1 MAIAAVP
8 KYLGQDFRDA
18 APGHTFYLYFPI
30 WEPDARKP
38 WSIDTSAKTK
48 AARQAG
54 KLSDD
59 DRRRMHALAERQAA
73 LAQSLLGQSRRGLW
87 QLPARSTA
95 PFATGL
101 GMEHP
106 LENGFAF
113 LSPYGLPYL
122 PGSGIKGVVRQAA
135 RELAEGEF
143 GEPNA
148 GGWSKPTID
157 ALFGKPADNGEDTRR
172 GALAF
177 WDAYPVLADKQ
188 TLQVEIMTPH
198 QTHYY
203 IGGQSPHD
211 SGSPNPI
218 PFLAIPPGTRFCFY
232 VECNRPLLER
242 LDASL
247 AAAERW
253 QALLDAAF
261 RHAFDWLGFGAKT
274 AVGYGAM
281 AVDETVR
288 AKAEQEAA
296 EKRQAAARK
305 AELEGI
311 TDLCLRRIEELLDQ
325 RDDRNQP
332 DYVFL
337 IQQLEAGAFEGE
349 DKRRAAEDIRA
360 RMEKQGK
367 WNPDGKGSKT
377 AQKKA
382 HKHTLT
388 VLGYLGE

>member
-1 MAIAAVP
+1 MAVAAVP
-8 KYLGQDFRDA
+8 AYLGQDFSDA
-18 APGHTFYLYFPI
+18 APGHKFYLYFRV
-30 WEPDARKP
+30 WDRATWSVPD
-38 WSIDTSAKTK
+38 SAEAD

-54 KLSDD
+54 TLSDD

-73 LAQSLLGQSRRGLW
+73 LAQSLLDQPRRGLW

-135 RELAEGEF
+135 RELTEGEF

-148 GGWSKPTID
+148 DGWSEPAID
-157 ALFGKPADNGEDTRR
+157 TLFGKPAADDEDTRR

-177 WDAYPVLADKQ
+177 WDAYPVPDKDKQ
-188 TLQVEIMTPH
+188 ALQVEIMTPH

-203 IGGQSPHD
+203 TGGQSPHD

-218 PFLAIPPGTRFCFY
+218 RFLAMPPGIRFSFY
-232 VECNRPLLER
+232 VECNRPLLEH

-247 AAAERW
+247 AAAQRW

-281 AVDETVR
+281 AVDEW
-288 AKAEQEAA
+288 ALGQAEQEAA
-296 EKRQAAARK
+296 EKQQAATRK
-305 AELEGI
+305 AELEAM
-311 TDLCLRRIEELLDQ
+311 DPFPRRLEELLDQ
-325 RDDRNQP
+325 RDDKSQP
-332 DYVFL
+332 DYVHL

-349 DKRRAAEDIRA
+349 DKRRAAKDIRA

-367 WNPDGKGSKT
+367 WNPDGKGSKP
-377 AQKKA
+377 AQRKA

-388 VLGYLGE
+388 VRGYLGE

>member
-8 KYLGQDFRDA
+8 AYLGQDFRDA
-18 APGHTFYLYFPI
+18 APGHKFYLYFSV
-30 WEPDARKP
+30 WKRET
-38 WSIDTSAKTK
+38 WSIPDSAKTE
-48 AARQAG
+48 AAQQACS
-54 KLSDD
+54 LSDD
-59 DRRRMHALAERQAA
+59 DRRRMHALAERQTA
-73 LAQSLLGQSRRGLW
+73 LAQSLLGRPHRGLW
-87 QLPARSTA
+87 QMPARSTA

-135 RELAEGEF
+135 RELVKGAF

-148 GGWSKPTID
+148 GGWSKSAID
-157 ALFGKPADNGEDTRR
+157 ALFGTATADSEDGRR

-177 WDAYPVLADKQ
+177 WDAYPVLQDRQ
-188 TLQVEIMTPH
+188 GLQVEIMTPH

-203 IGGQSPHD
+203 SGGQSPHD

-218 PFLAIPPGTRFCFY
+218 PFLAIPPRTSFCFY
-232 VECNRPLLER
+232 VECNLPLLER

-247 AAAERW
+247 AAADRW
-253 QALLDAAF
+253 RDLLNAAF

-281 AVDETVR
+281 DIDEQ
-288 AKAEQEAA
+288 AHAQAEQKAEEQQ
-296 EKRQAAARK
+296 RRAARE
-305 AELEGI
+305 AELESM
-311 TDLCLRRIEELLDQ
+311 DPFHRRIAELLDK
-325 RDDRNQP
+325 REDKNQP
-332 DYVFL
+332 DYVYL
-337 IQQLEAGAFEGE
+337 IQQLEAGTFEGE
-349 DKRRAAEDIRA
+349 DKRRAAEDIRT

-367 WNPDGKGSKT
+367 WNPSGKGSSP

-388 VLGYLGE
+388 VLKYLGE